1 MVTSFETEY
10 DFRLFY
16 KSLKD
21 LSRELGHVLDPEY
34 IMQDA
39 CLASFNAAKMIFP
52 LAIVLMCYFHVM
64 QNVSIKFC
72 LFN

>member
-16 KSLKD
+16 QSLKD
-21 LSRELGHVLDPEY
+21 LARKLGNVLDPEY

-39 CLASFNAAKMIFP
+39 CLASFNAAKVIFP
-52 LAIVLMCYFHVM
+52 LAIVVDAKCKY
-64 QNVSIKFC
+64 KK
-72 LFN
+72 